1 MSLSLSKS
9 GTKRVF
15 AYELAIVALS
25 TMFSVKKRKGKL
37 RKAWEG
43 SKVIYNVASW
53 SATAIG
59 YNTLH
64 SLLTH
69 SIISL
74 FV

>member
-1 MSLSLSKS
+1 VAFKSKDTKSLLMNCD
-9 GTKRVF
+9 
-15 AYELAIVALS
+15 VALS

-59 YNTLH
+59 YIEQKHPL
-64 SLLTH
+64 
-69 SIISL
+69 
-74 FV
+74 

>member
-1 MSLSLSKS
+1 M
-9 GTKRVF
+9 F
-15 AYELAIVALS
+15 VALS

-59 YNTLH
+59 YITL
-64 SLLTH
+64 
-69 SIISL
+69 
-74 FV
+74 FF